1 MSRTLA
7 TQIEDSNYFIAGYD
21 ARNRA
26 VHKLESDK
34 PESEIRHQILDQALQ
49 IASNL
54 QTTLDIDEV
63 ITFFSNDVKSLVA
76 HDGAAYI
83 NEAHNIDV
91 STGKLSANSCT
102 YRLVIKGES
111 LGDFALYRKKA
122 FTNDELILLEYLL
135 CSLVYPLRNAIMYK
149 QARDASMKDP
159 LTGAMN
165 RSSLDQTVR
174 REIDLAR
181 RHGKP
186 LSLMVI
192 DIDHFKKINDS
203 HGHNVGDKVLQ
214 STVDCIQR
222 TIRSSDIL
230 FRYGGEEFVVLL
242 NGAAKKGSMLLAER
256 IRESIEN
263 GECATEGKKIKTTVS
278 IGIASLDIDDEP
290 ESLFINADKA
300 LYSAKKAGRNCVKAF
315 TPETTPA

>member
-1 MSRTLA
+1 MPRTLA
-7 TQIEDSNYFIAGYD
+7 TPIEDSNYFIAGYD

-26 VHKLESDK
+26 VHKLESKK
-34 PESEIRHQILDQALQ
+34 PESEIRHQILDQALK
-49 IASNL
+49 IAGNL
-54 QTTLDIDEV
+54 QTTLDVDEV
-63 ITFFSNDVKSLVA
+63 ISFFSQGVKTLVA
-76 HDGAAYI
+76 HDGVTYA
-83 NEAHNIDV
+83 NEAHDIDM
-91 STGKLSANSCT
+91 TIGELTANSCT
-102 YRLVIKGES
+102 YRLVIKGGS
-111 LGDFALYRKKA
+111 LGELALYRKKA
-122 FTNDELILLEYLL
+122 FTNEELILLEYLL

-165 RSSLDQTVR
+165 RSSLDQTVN

-192 DIDHFKKINDS
+192 DLDHFKKINDTY
-203 HGHNVGDKVLQ
+203 GHSIGDKVLQ
-214 STVDCIQR
+214 GTVNCIQR

-242 NGAAKKGSMLLAER
+242 NGAAKKGATLLAER
-256 IRESIEN
+256 IRESIEK
-263 GECATEGKKIKTTVS
+263 GECEAEGNKIKITVS
-278 IGIASLDIDDEP
+278 IGVSSLDIDDEP

-300 LYSAKKAGRNCVKAF
+300 LYNAKEDGRNCVKF
-315 TPETTPA
+315 YRP

>member
-1 MSRTLA
+1 
-7 TQIEDSNYFIAGYD
+7 
-21 ARNRA
+21 RA
-26 VHKLESDK
+26 VHKLESEK
-34 PESEIRHQILDQALQ
+34 PASEIRHQILDQALK

-54 QTTLDIDEV
+54 QTTLDVDEV
-63 ITFFSNDVKSLVA
+63 ISFFSKGVKTLVT

-83 NEAHNIDV
+83 NEAHDIDV
-91 STGKLSANSCT
+91 TIGELTTNSCT
-102 YRLVIKGES
+102 YRLVIKGGS
-111 LGDFALYRKKA
+111 LGEFALYRKKA
-122 FTNDELILLEYLL
+122 FTNEELILLEYLL

-165 RSSLDQTVR
+165 RSSLDQTVH

-192 DIDHFKKINDS
+192 DLDHFKKINDTY
-203 HGHNVGDKVLQ
+203 GHNIGDKVLQ
-214 STVDCIQR
+214 GTVNCIQK

-242 NGAAKKGSMLLAER
+242 NNTSPEGAKLLAER
-256 IRESIEN
+256 IRLSVAKH
-263 GECATEGKKIKTTVS
+263 ECIYGKTIVKTTVS
-278 IGIASLDIDDEP
+278 LGIAKLDKDENGL
-290 ESLFINADKA
+290 SLFSRADA
-300 LYSAKKAGRNCVKAF
+300 AMYRAKELGRNRTF
-315 TPETTPA
+315 TS

>member
-7 TQIEDSNYFIAGYD
+7 TQIEDNSYFIAGYD

-26 VHKLESDK
+26 VHKLESDI

-49 IASNL
+49 ISSNL
-54 QTTLDIDEV
+54 QTTLDVDEV
-63 ITFFSNDVKSLVA
+63 ISFFSKDVKSLVA
-76 HDGAAYI
+76 HDGIVYT
-83 NEAHNIDV
+83 NELYNVEILA
-91 STGKLSANSCT
+91 GKITANSCT
-102 YRLVIKGES
+102 YRLVIKGAS
-111 LGDFALYRKKA
+111 LGELAFYRKKA
-122 FTNDELILLEYLL
+122 FSNEELILLEYLL

-192 DIDHFKKINDS
+192 DIDKFKKINDTY
-203 HGHNVGDKVLQ
+203 GHSVGDRVIQ
-214 STVDCIQR
+214 GTVNCIQK

-242 NGAAKKGSMLLAER
+242 NGAAKKGATMLAER
-256 IRESIEN
+256 IRESIEQ
-263 GECATEGKKIKTTVS
+263 GECTAEGNKIKTSVS
-278 IGIASLDIDDEP
+278 IGIAILDIDDEP
-290 ESLFINADKA
+290 ESLFSHADKA
-300 LYSAKKAGRNCVKAF
+300 LYSAKNAGRNCVKVYS
-315 TPETTPA
+315 TKN

>member
-7 TQIEDSNYFIAGYD
+7 TQVEDSNYFIAGYD
-21 ARNRA
+21 ARDRA
-26 VHKLESDK
+26 VHKLESEK
-34 PESEIRHQILDQALQ
+34 PASEIRHQILDQALK

-54 QTTLDIDEV
+54 QTTLDVDEV
-63 ITFFSNDVKSLVA
+63 ISFFSKGVKTLVT

-83 NEAHNIDV
+83 NEAHDIDV
-91 STGKLSANSCT
+91 TIGELTTNSCT
-102 YRLVIKGES
+102 YRLVIKGSS
-111 LGDFALYRKKA
+111 LGEFALYRKKA
-122 FTNDELILLEYLL
+122 FTNEELILLEYLL

-165 RSSLDQTVR
+165 RSSLDQTVH

-192 DIDHFKKINDS
+192 DLDHFKKINDTY
-203 HGHNVGDKVLQ
+203 GHNIGDKVLQ
-214 STVDCIQR
+214 GTVNCIQK

-242 NGAAKKGSMLLAER
+242 NGAAKKGATLLAER
-256 IRESIEN
+256 LRESIEKS
-263 GECATEGKKIKTTVS
+263 ECETEGNKIKTTVS
-278 IGIASLDIDDEP
+278 IGIASLNIDDEP

-300 LYSAKKAGRNCVKAF
+300 LYNAKKDGRNCVKF
-315 TPETTPA
+315 YHP